1 MHGNAK
7 SDEDILSAI
16 DARIGYIVVDGFDDI
31 DRIEQLAS
39 RPTPVLLRVSP
50 GVESATHAAL
60 ATGGKASKFG
70 LPVEQVPAAIAR
82 MRSVPMIDLH
92 GLHAHIGSQI
102 LSTEQF
108 EAAVEALASLE
119 RFEVYDFGGGLGV
132 RYVPEDVAPSVAEY
146 ADRLVGAAHKHLG
159 EDIEIL
165 IEPGRSMVARA
176 GLTLYRVV
184 TIKQAGRLH
193 VAVDGGMGDN
203 LEHSLYGQRFT
214 PLVVGRWDS
223 EPVLADLV
231 GRHCESGDVL
241 TPDVPLASPRI
252 GDLVAVPATGAYC
265 FTMANNYNAALRPP
279 VIFCAGGT
287 GQARRAPRELRRP
300 ARTRGK
306 PVVAQGRCALLDSA
320 LSADEMLLILCM
332 HLWSIRPACPDRATR
347 DPRREGLPMPASA
360 SQVIELLRALVR
372 IESVTPSL
380 IPTGAGEAKVAA
392 YIADWLA
399 GAGAEVEVLEAA
411 PGRPNVL
418 GRLRG
423 SGGGPTL
430 CLNAHSDTVGYAGW
444 PDEALVPRV
453 DGDRI
458 YGLGAADDK
467 GGCAAAML
475 ALAAISESG
484 AAAPR

>member
-1 MHGNAK
+1 MPDLSLLPPSAVIAGEDLRIGGCLLSEVATEFGTPAYVFDEQALRERAAEYLDAMTTRHPRSRACFAVKAFPSVAMIRVLAESGLGCDVVGAGELRLALAAGADPATIVMHGNAK
-7 SDEDILSAI
+7 SDDDILAAI

-70 LPVEQVPAAIAR
+70 VPVEQVPDAIAR

-102 LSTEQF
+102 LGTEQF

-132 RYVPEDVAPSVAEY
+132 RYVPEDVAPSLAEY

-223 EPVLADLV
+223 ELVLADLV

-252 GDLVAVPATGAYC
+252 GDLVVVPATGAYC

-279 VIFCAGGT
+279 VVFCAGGK
-287 GQARRAPRELRRP
+287 ARLGVRRESFDDLL
-300 ARTRGK
+300 ARE
-306 PVVAQGRCALLDSA
+306 VALL
-320 LSADEMLLILCM
+320 
-332 HLWSIRPACPDRATR
+332 
-347 DPRREGLPMPASA
+347 
-360 SQVIELLRALVR
+360 
-372 IESVTPSL
+372 
-380 IPTGAGEAKVAA
+380 
-392 YIADWLA
+392 
-399 GAGAEVEVLEAA
+399 
-411 PGRPNVL
+411 
-418 GRLRG
+418 
-423 SGGGPTL
+423 
-430 CLNAHSDTVGYAGW
+430 
-444 PDEALVPRV
+444 
-453 DGDRI
+453 
-458 YGLGAADDK
+458 
-467 GGCAAAML
+467 
-475 ALAAISESG
+475 
-484 AAAPR
+484 

>member
-1 MHGNAK
+1 MPDLSLLPPSAVIDGEDLRIGGCLLSEVAAEYGTPAYVFDEQALRERATEYLDAMTTRHPRSRACFAVKAFPSVAMIRVLVESGLGCDVVGAGELRLALAAGADPATIVMHGNAK

-146 ADRLVGAAHKHLG
+146 AGRLVGAAHKHLG

-252 GDLVAVPATGAYC
+252 GDLIAVPATGAYC

-279 VIFCAGGT
+279 VMFCAGGK
-287 GQARRAPRELRRP
+287 ARL
-300 ARTRGK
+300 G
-306 PVVAQGRCALLDSA
+306 V
-320 LSADEMLLILCM
+320 
-332 HLWSIRPACPDRATR
+332 
-347 DPRREGLPMPASA
+347 RRESFDD
-360 SQVIELLRALVR
+360 LLAREV
-372 IESVTPSL
+372 SL
-380 IPTGAGEAKVAA
+380 
-392 YIADWLA
+392 
-399 GAGAEVEVLEAA
+399 
-411 PGRPNVL
+411 
-418 GRLRG
+418 
-423 SGGGPTL
+423 S
-430 CLNAHSDTVGYAGW
+430 
-444 PDEALVPRV
+444 
-453 DGDRI
+453 
-458 YGLGAADDK
+458 
-467 GGCAAAML
+467 
-475 ALAAISESG
+475 
-484 AAAPR
+484 